1 MLNIEE
7 RVTFDTNEKTVLT
20 KEDIDRLLEEIEL
33 WLDVRQKN
41 KREKV

>member
-1 MLNIEE
+1 MNIEE
-7 RVTFDTNEKTVLT
+7 RVTVDTDEKTVLT